1 MRRFILVAMAALGGC
16 DGGVIAAPAD
26 APRRDATA
34 TDALGT
40 DARRDDG
47 GADTD
52 SALADGSLADSA
64 TVDARREDAAPDARV
79 VIDAGNRC
87 GEGPRECSMGPGTG
101 EGDMCTR
108 EVSCF
113 LRVVQDSVRAVI
125 AANPT
130 WFDMSAGTQLVTNVE
145 GYMNG
150 VVAEVNRRGL
160 CAIRDPNA
168 GDEMVVKHDN
178 AFAENFDI
186 LSADNLARSGDP
198 IYTSTCAPAW
208 F

>member
-26 APRRDATA
+26 TLRRDAVV
-34 TDALGT
+34 TDALVT
-40 DARRDDG
+40 DARRDDAG
-47 GADTD
+47 GATPQD
-52 SALADGSLADSA
+52 SALADGSVAS
-64 TVDARREDAAPDARV
+64 DAARPEDAAPDVRV
-79 VIDAGNRC
+79 VVDAGNRC

-168 GDEMVVKHDN
+168 GDEIVVKHDN

>member
-1 MRRFILVAMAALGGC
+1 MRRFILVAMAALAGC

-26 APRRDATA
+26 TTRRDAVV
-34 TDALGT
+34 TDALVL
-40 DARRDDG
+40 DARRDDAG
-47 GADTD
+47 GDAMD
-52 SALADGSLADSA
+52 SALSDSA
-64 TVDARREDAAPDARV
+64 TVDARREDAAPDARPV
-79 VIDAGNRC
+79 VDAGNRC

-108 EVSCF
+108 EVPCF

-130 WFDMSAGTQLVTNVE
+130 WFDMSAGTQLVINVE